1 MTAPVPHLPGFHLS
15 SGLEYYRNNSVRVVS
30 DPSAQSA
37 MAQGDHK
44 DVKQEWENLLADIQA
59 QLAKGRSNSDPWV
72 PELKLS
78 KRYENCPKL
87 RQRVKKAGGIC
98 LRLSLCLSRL
108 WFRGMVREHQLVP
121 STAN

>member
-1 MTAPVPHLPGFHLS
+1 
-15 SGLEYYRNNSVRVVS
+15 
-30 DPSAQSA
+30 

-72 PELKLS
+72 QELKLS

-98 LRLSLCLSRL
+98 KIIATVQFASAFNEARTWKLTCCD
-108 WFRGMVREHQLVP
+108 EHFWTP
-121 STAN
+121 STTTPSTGSEIRTPECWPEYTLSQDGSE